1 MSISLR
7 QLRENGGATVR
18 TVVEKRLKGTSR
30 GLGYWAAWDAAP
42 KVGLHR
48 EAGKKQPN
56 Q

>member
-18 TVVEKRLKGTSR
+18 TVVESRLKGTSR
-30 GLGYWAAWDAAP
+30 GLGFWAAWDAAP
-42 KVGLHR
+42 KVGYRR
-48 EAGKKQPN
+48 EAVKKQPS